1 MENGELRIKNEKF
14 RLDELKSAVI
24 NRDLEKLV
32 EFSKKEPIFNSI
44 DEAKEI
50 LSYLNLAKKIL
61 EKEKENLQ
69 TEMTK
74 IKNIKQYKS
83 F

>member
-1 MENGELRIKNEKF
+1 MRIKNEKF

-24 NRDLEKLV
+24 NRDLNRLIELS
-32 EFSKKEPIFNSI
+32 ESEPLFDSI

-50 LSYLNLAKKIL
+50 LSYIDLAKKIL
-61 EKEKENLQ
+61 EEEKENLQ
-69 TEMTK
+69 KEMTK
-74 IKNIKQYKS
+74 IKNLKKYKS

>member
-1 MENGELRIKNEKF
+1 LRIKNEKF

-24 NRDLEKLV
+24 NRDLNRLIELS
-32 EFSKKEPIFNSI
+32 ESEPLFDSI

-50 LSYLNLAKKIL
+50 LSYIDLAKKIL
-61 EKEKENLQ
+61 EEEKENLQ
-69 TEMTK
+69 KEMTK
-74 IKNIKQYKS
+74 IKNLKKYKS

>member
-1 MENGELRIKNEKF
+1 LRIENEKF

-24 NRDLEKLV
+24 NRDLNRLMEL
-32 EFSKKEPIFNSI
+32 SKREPFFNSI

-50 LSYLNLAKKIL
+50 LSYINLAKKIL
-61 EKEKENLQ
+61 EEEKEKINK
-69 TEMTK
+69 EMNK
-74 IKNIKQYKS
+74 LKNIKKYQS

>member
-1 MENGELRIKNEKF
+1 LRIENEKF

-24 NRDLEKLV
+24 NRDLNRLMEL
-32 EFSKKEPIFNSI
+32 SKREPFFNSI

-50 LSYLNLAKKIL
+50 LSYINLAKKIL
-61 EKEKENLQ
+61 EEEKQNINKEMNKL
-69 TEMTK
+69 
-74 IKNIKQYKS
+74 KNIKKYQS